1 MKKPLNIVS
10 ISTGDEETFDV
21 SVAHTCPICGTALS
35 PEILYGTLV
44 ENSDTCGDT
53 VYLLNFCPK
62 CSECFVSKHNL
73 TKYGDFDFASSA
85 PMNFVKSHF
94 SDNLHA
100 LSPQFVSTYNESLQ
114 AESTGLT
121 LICGMGYRK
130 ALEFLVKDYAI
141 SCSPNNRENIEKM
154 PLSQC
159 IKEYLHSP
167 RLQTLATASAWLGN
181 DQTHYVKKHSDYS
194 LAEMKQFISA
204 FVAFIDAELSLRQ
217 AEELLTSKK

>member
-35 PEILYGTLV
+35 PEILYGALV

-62 CSECFVSKHNL
+62 CSECFVSKHNF

-114 AESTGLT
+114 AESTGL
-121 LICGMGYRK
+121 
-130 ALEFLVKDYAI
+130 
-141 SCSPNNRENIEKM
+141 
-154 PLSQC
+154 
-159 IKEYLHSP
+159 
-167 RLQTLATASAWLGN
+167 
-181 DQTHYVKKHSDYS
+181 
-194 LAEMKQFISA
+194 
-204 FVAFIDAELSLRQ
+204 
-217 AEELLTSKK
+217 